1 MTQDECQEFSSSGS
15 FTIRRS
21 AKLWAGVW
29 SDMTIEQVLMRA
41 MKSSGFLT
49 HDRGLIDSAL
59 TFRNVAELNLRRQN
73 NMCICA
79 SDVSKLTEWFT
90 LHHPLS
96 RSHEL
101 MSISTG
107 VIGNDTINCDASVA
121 IGTSS
126 MNKLVGKTF
135 ASE

>member
-1 MTQDECQEFSSSGS
+1 M
-15 FTIRRS
+15 
-21 AKLWAGVW
+21 W
-29 SDMTIEQVLMRA
+29 SDITIEQVLMRA
-41 MKSSGFLT
+41 MKSSGCIT
-49 HDRGLIDSAL
+49 HNRGLIDSAL
-59 TFRNVAELNLRRQN
+59 TFRNFAELNLRRQK
-73 NMCICA
+73 NMWICA

-90 LHHPLS
+90 LHHPLP
-96 RSHEL
+96 RSHAL
-101 MSISTG
+101 VSMSTG